1 MSKRNF
7 LILVLVVFVVTVSA
21 TIFAACESKTQSDGK
36 DGNDVFGDCDELA
49 HYITDCKT
57 NEPGEDRY
65 NTVESELPPES
76 FVGTVVEEDTYYM
89 VVEPNVDEEEYEISK
104 RIRVEYLHDHID
116 YLYGI
121 GRKVVI
127 TYIPPMAGG
136 TTITTDDIRHDGFE
150 EFELSV
156 QYRQDSIPA
165 RFAEIQYAGILT
177 LVANNRDFDEYA
189 SDYNLYYYGLHDVYV
204 TVDGNTLPLKEA
216 LNYGKVTIDGIV
228 ADCNRRAA
236 IGEIEEYRYK
246 DGGSV
251 VFDFGDYKII
261 KYHTLEGN
269 RDVYI
274 GDSNMDIN
282 AKNSTAVCIG
292 AYLWKDWGLRL
303 EARDVTNKG
312 ATIVFKQKGGNIT
325 GDLDTGEA
333 FYLEKKDG
341 NKWVPVDTKPLLDYA
356 FNMIAYMLNKDGET
370 ELETNWEWLYGE
382 LRAGQ
387 YRISKEVMD
396 FRKTADFDEQIYYAY
411 FEIPEQDICS
421 YPPYSSNNEGT
432 TLKCFDYESLNIN
445 YDAPGVIS
453 DGFKNTER
461 TEISDLSDVVTLA
474 KNECTVEY
482 DTVSYAVDIG
492 NTETFTIDEL
502 CSKAE
507 MYEINFSKSTQAG
520 GDQTVY
526 IDKNGVTQLIVYGE

>member
-1 MSKRNF
+1 MKKRSF
-7 LILVLVVFVVTVSA
+7 ILLVAALFIITIATTLFV
-21 TIFAACESKTQSDGK
+21 ACDI
-36 DGNDVFGDCDELA
+36 GNEDTFGDCDDLTD
-49 HYITDCKT
+49 ITNDSKT
-57 NEPGEDRY
+57 YAPGEDMY
-65 NTVESELPPES
+65 DDTVENELPPES
-76 FVGTVVEEDTYYM
+76 FVGTVLEEDTYYM
-89 VVEPNVDEEEYEISK
+89 IVEPNIDEEEYEISK
-104 RIRVEYLHDHID
+104 RIRVEFINDHID

-127 TYIPPMAGG
+127 TYIPPLAGG
-136 TTITTDDIRHDGFE
+136 STITTDDIRHDGFE

-165 RFAEIQYAGILT
+165 RFAEIQYAGLLT
-177 LVANNRDFDEYA
+177 LAANNREFDENA
-189 SDYNLYYYGLHDVYV
+189 SDYNLYYYGLNDVYV
-204 TVDGNTLPLKEA
+204 TVDGDTLPLKEA
-216 LNYGKVTIDGIV
+216 LSYGKVTIDGIV

-261 KYHTLEGN
+261 KYHSLDGN

-282 AKNSTAVCIG
+282 AKNATAVCVG

-303 EARDVTNKG
+303 EAKEITPEG
-312 ATIVFKQKGGNIT
+312 ATVVFKQKGGNAT
-325 GDLDTGEA
+325 GDLQTGEA
-333 FYLEKKDG
+333 YWLEKKDG
-341 NKWVPVDTKPLLDYA
+341 NKWLAVDTLPCIDYA
-356 FNMIAYMLNKDGET
+356 FNMVAYGIDSEGET
-370 ELETNWEWLYGE
+370 KLKTNWHWLYGE
-382 LRAGQ
+382 LGTGV
-387 YRISKEVMD
+387 YRIAKEVMD
-396 FRKTADFDEQIYYAY
+396 FRKTADFDNQVYYAY
-411 FEIPEQDICS
+411 FEIPEEGICA
-421 YPPYSSNNEGT
+421 YPPHPSYDEET
-432 TLKCFDYESLNIN
+432 TLKYFDYESLNIN

-453 DGFKNTER
+453 GGFKNTEL
-461 TEISDLSDVVTLA
+461 TEISDLCDVVTLA

-492 NTETFTIDEL
+492 NTEAFTIDEL